1 MALFV
6 SIQSLYYNNKGLH
19 SNFIGHN
26 NISFW
31 KKKVMFGSSKY
42 DKFLVILSILLQ
54 FYFVLK
60 NIII

>member
-26 NISFW
+26 NISFR
-31 KKKVMFGSSKY
+31 KKMLCSVAQNMTNF
-42 DKFLVILSILLQ
+42 
-54 FYFVLK
+54 
-60 NIII
+60 